1 MPKNTGAGVIIAF
14 FSLVFGFAMIWEI
27 WWMALAGFI
36 GMIVVWIGK
45 SFDHDVDYYV
55 QVDEIERIENQHYEQ
70 IRKAGVNHV
79 N

>member
-55 QVDEIERIENQHYEQ
+55 QVDEIGALRTNTTNKSVKQ
-70 IRKAGVNHV
+70 A
-79 N
+79 